1 MHRYLKNK
9 KELLAQY
16 AFNNIIKK
24 RILLLC
30 ANFVAFGIVAN
41 VFVIEKVIIQELKI
55 LLQLDLIF
63 ATNVMENF

>member
-1 MHRYLKNK
+1 MHRYLKTK

-24 RILLLC
+24 RIMPLF
-30 ANFVAFGIVAN
+30 ANFVAYGIVAN
-41 VFVIEKVIIQELKI
+41 VFAIEKGIIQELKI

-63 ATNVMENF
+63 VTNVMENF